1 MELVIIVLLL
11 ILNGV
16 FSMSETAVITS
27 RKTRLQQLADKG
39 DKSAQAALKL
49 AEEPN
54 RFLSTVQIGITLI
67 GVLTGAFGGA
77 TLAGQVAVLMIDTP
91 FAPYADAIGFGV
103 IVVITTYLSLII
115 GELVPKRL
123 ALRSPESVARRIAR
137 PMNILSRITSPVVSV
152 LSLSTDAILWLIGA
166 RKLDEP
172 PVTQH
177 EIEGMVK
184 QGVEAGVFEETAHG
198 MVEGVFSLS
207 ERKTS
212 SLMTP
217 RTDVLWLNLN
227 DSPDLMREELIKS
240 DHSRMPVCDGDIDHV
255 LGIVHAKDVM
265 EQLLR
270 GQPLDIRAV
279 MDFALSVPATTPATR
294 TLELFQAN
302 GVHFALVIGE
312 YGETAGVITL
322 QDILEEIVGNVE
334 INIEPEIVVRQ
345 DGSYLLDGLL
355 PISEFAE
362 LFKIDDIP
370 GAHKVFETLGGFVI
384 AQMDNIPKAG
394 DHFTWGKL
402 RIEVMDMDNNRV
414 DKVMVSAL
422 EEVSNQ

>member
-137 PMNILSRITSPVVSV
+137 PMNILSRITSPVVTV

>member
-1 MELVIIVLLL
+1 
-11 ILNGV
+11 
-16 FSMSETAVITS
+16 
-27 RKTRLQQLADKG
+27 
-39 DKSAQAALKL
+39 
-49 AEEPN
+49 
-54 RFLSTVQIGITLI
+54 
-67 GVLTGAFGGA
+67 
-77 TLAGQVAVLMIDTP
+77 
-91 FAPYADAIGFGV
+91 
-103 IVVITTYLSLII
+103 
-115 GELVPKRL
+115 
-123 ALRSPESVARRIAR
+123 
-137 PMNILSRITSPVVSV
+137 
-152 LSLSTDAILWLIGA
+152 
-166 RKLDEP
+166 
-172 PVTQH
+172 
-177 EIEGMVK
+177 
-184 QGVEAGVFEETAHG
+184 
-198 MVEGVFSLS
+198 
-207 ERKTS
+207 
-212 SLMTP
+212 
-217 RTDVLWLNLN
+217 
-227 DSPDLMREELIKS
+227 
-240 DHSRMPVCDGDIDHV
+240 VCDGDIDHV

>member
-370 GAHKVFETLGGFVI
+370 GAHKVFETLGGFVM

>member
-67 GVLTGAFGGA
+67 GVMTGAFGGA

-370 GAHKVFETLGGFVI
+370 GAHKVFETLGGFVM

>member
-91 FAPYADAIGFGV
+91 LAPYADAIGFGV

>member
-1 MELVIIVLLL
+1 
-11 ILNGV
+11 
-16 FSMSETAVITS
+16 
-27 RKTRLQQLADKG
+27 
-39 DKSAQAALKL
+39 
-49 AEEPN
+49 
-54 RFLSTVQIGITLI
+54 
-67 GVLTGAFGGA
+67 
-77 TLAGQVAVLMIDTP
+77 
-91 FAPYADAIGFGV
+91 
-103 IVVITTYLSLII
+103 
-115 GELVPKRL
+115 
-123 ALRSPESVARRIAR
+123 
-137 PMNILSRITSPVVSV
+137 V

>member
-91 FAPYADAIGFGV
+91 LAPYADAIGFGV

-137 PMNILSRITSPVVSV
+137 PMNILSRITSPVVTV

>member
-67 GVLTGAFGGA
+67 GVMTGAFGGA
-77 TLAGQVAVLMIDTP
+77 TLAKQIAVLMIDTP
-91 FAPYADAIGFGV
+91 LAPYADAIGFGV

-370 GAHKVFETLGGFVI
+370 GAHKVFETLGGFVM

-414 DKVMVSAL
+414 DKVLVSTL
-422 EEVSNQ
+422 EEAPNQ